1 MIRIVDY
8 FIDRTTMYRLVLY
21 YVAGLLAVAAVLS
34 LLKVLPF
41 DATAIVFSAVLASAV
56 CWLVNLIF
64 AKVFSTPVN
73 VESPFITAMIIALIM
88 NPVTATDAAGVG
100 GIVCASVWAV
110 SAKFMLAIGKK
121 HLFNPAALGVALTGL
136 LIGQPAT
143 WWVAGNLTLLPCVL
157 IGGLL
162 IARKLQRFDLIG
174 LFVATNLVTIAVLT
188 PIADAPQALLETVTH
203 SPLFFLAFAML
214 TEPLTAPQA
223 RTPRLVYAALVG
235 VLAAPTV
242 HFGTFYMTPELAL
255 LVGNLFAYLVSP
267 KGRFALTLLR
277 IEKAA
282 NGAYDFIF
290 SPDRQLRFRP
300 GQYLEWTLG
309 FAHADSRG
317 NRRSFTIA
325 SSPADAEVRLGV
337 KFYPRASAF
346 KRALAQMQPGDKIFA
361 SQLAGDFVL
370 PKNVDAKLAFIA
382 GGIGITPFRSML
394 KHMVD
399 KAERRDVILLYGNNA
414 TEDIAYSDVLSA
426 AERQL
431 GIRTVHAVAQGELPA
446 NAYRGFI
453 TGDMIEAEIPDFRDR
468 TFYVSGPHTMVSL
481 IEETLRKLGVSHRH
495 IRTDFFPGL
504 A

>member
-1 MIRIVDY
+1 MIRIIDY

-21 YVAGLLAVAAVLS
+21 YVGALLAIAALLS
-34 LLKVLPF
+34 PFKVVPF
-41 DATAIVFSAVLASAV
+41 DATAIVFTTVLACVV
-56 CWLVNLIF
+56 CWLANFIF
-64 AKVFSTPVN
+64 AKVFGTPVN
-73 VESPFITAMIIALIM
+73 VESSLITAMIIALIM

-100 GIVCASVWAV
+100 GIICACIWAI
-110 SAKFMLAIGKK
+110 SGKFMLAIGKK
-121 HLFNPAALGVALTGL
+121 HLFNPAALGVALSGL

-143 WWVAGNLTLLPCVL
+143 WWVAGNLALLPFVL

-174 LFVATNLVTIAVLT
+174 AFIAVNIVTVAAMT
-188 PIADAPQALLETVTH
+188 PLGNIAQALLETLTH

-223 RTPRLVYAALVG
+223 RGPRLAYAAIVG
-235 VLAAPTV
+235 ILASPTIHV
-242 HFGTFYMTPELAL
+242 GSLYLTPEIAL
-255 LVGNLFAYLVSP
+255 LVGNVFAYLVSP

-290 SPDRQLRFRP
+290 SPDRKLRFRP

-325 SSPADAEVRLGV
+325 SAPGDDEVRLGV

-346 KRALAQMQPGDKIFA
+346 KRALSQMQPGDTIFA

-370 PKNVDAKLAFIA
+370 PKNPDAKLAFIA

-394 KHMVD
+394 KYLLD
-399 KAERRDVILLYGNNA
+399 ERERRDIVMLYGNA
-414 TEDIAYSDVLSA
+414 SADDIAYRDVLSA

-431 GIRTVHAVAQGELPA
+431 GIRTIHAVAEGETPT
-446 NAYRGFI
+446 NVYRGFI
-453 TGDMIEAEIPDFRDR
+453 TKEMIEAEIPDFRER
-468 TFYVSGPHTMVSL
+468 TFYISGPHPMVSAVEKAL
-481 IEETLRKLGVSHRH
+481 HELGVPHRH